1 MTLIIG
7 YILVEN
13 SCRNARMPND
23 DAAVAFEARLWL
35 ELSVCLAAGWLVG
48 GSSASHPPAVVAR
61 LSVEMSLLSA
71 A

>member
-1 MTLIIG
+1 
-7 YILVEN
+7 
-13 SCRNARMPND
+13 MPND

-48 GSSASHPPAVVAR
+48 GSSGSHLPAVVAR
-61 LSVEMSLLSA
+61 SSVKMSLLSA